1 MYGDFEATDYEEL
14 MEGDGLYEGGDW
26 EGGDFEDDLE
36 ESYEAYDMEDPDP
49 FLGDFVRSIPSPVR
63 AGLKGFARHAATY
76 AGRAIGGQRGA
87 NIGRGVANAVL
98 RNIDWEGGDF
108 EDEAD
113 PFGDFEMVGGDT
125 QVLQEMS
132 HLATMA
138 SQATDPE
145 EADQFIGA
153 LAGMAG
159 KLIPQVLSGLSGEG
173 EEEAW
178 EPERD
183 EFFPALIPLAAKA
196 LPMAMPLISKGIGAL
211 GKLFS
216 RKRRTRPMMEAL
228 PVIAAKTVANVAKQ
242 AQKGKPVKPATV
254 AAVVAKQTAKTLAS
268 KPAVAKAAQ
277 ATKEMAY
284 SSYGAPR
291 RSYGG
296 YPSYGGGHPQRRRR
310 IIRPRYC
317 VY

>member
-1 MYGDFEATDYEEL
+1 MYGDFETSEFEDVLDDE
-14 MEGDGLYEGGDW
+14 GLYENGSDY
-26 EGGDFEDDLE
+26 EFGGDFED
-36 ESYEAYDMEDPDP
+36 YEGFDYEDPDP
-49 FLGDFVRSIPSPVR
+49 FIGKFVQSIPGPAR
-63 AGLKGFARHAATY
+63 TALKGLAKHAATY
-76 AGRAIGGQRGA
+76 AGNAIGGQRGA
-87 NIGRGVANAVL
+87 RIGRGVANAVL
-98 RNIDWEGGDF
+98 NNLNWEDGDY
-108 EDEAD
+108 EDDSD

-132 HLATMA
+132 HLATLA
-138 SQATDPE
+138 ANAQDQE

-159 KLIPQVLSGLSGEG
+159 KLLPQVISSLSGESDD
-173 EEEAW
+173 ELWEDEA
-178 EPERD
+178 D
-183 EFFPALIPLAAKA
+183 EFFPALLPLAAKA
-196 LPMAMPLISKGIGAL
+196 LPMAMPLISKGIGAI

-228 PVIAAKTVANVAKQ
+228 PVIAAKSVANVAKQ
-242 AQKGKPVKPATV
+242 VQKGKPVKPSTV

-268 KPAVAKAAQ
+268 KPAVKKAAQ

-284 SSYGAPR
+284 SSYGGPR

-296 YPSYGGGHPQRRRR
+296 YPSPTYRGGTAQRRR
-310 IIRPRYC
+310 IVRPRYC